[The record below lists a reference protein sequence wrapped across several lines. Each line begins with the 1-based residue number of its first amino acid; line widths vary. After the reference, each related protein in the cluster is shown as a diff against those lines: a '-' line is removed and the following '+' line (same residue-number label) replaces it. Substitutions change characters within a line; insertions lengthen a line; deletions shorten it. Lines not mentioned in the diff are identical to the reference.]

1 MNLSNNRIAKFFIE
15 SKIELSKVAWPSR
28 RQAVRMS
35 LLVISSILVTAAI
48 VGSIDYGF
56 TKALE
61 QIIIS
66 R

>member
-1 MNLSNNRIAKFFIE
+1 MNLLNNRITKFFIE

-28 RQAVRMS
+28 KQSTRMT
-35 LLVISSILVTAAI
+35 LLVLSAILIGAAI
-48 VGSIDYGF
+48 IGSIDYGL

-61 QIIIS
+61 QVVIN

>member
-1 MNLSNNRIAKFFIE
+1 MKIANSKIVKFFIE

-28 RQAVRMS
+28 KQSFKMTF
-35 LLVISSILVTAAI
+35 LVISAILIGAAI
-48 VGSIDYGF
+48 IGSIDFGL

-61 QIIIS
+61 QIITS